1 VTADTKSIAPWKG
14 KTALVVD
21 DYPSIRKT
29 IKDLL
34 VGLGLKVTEA
44 ENGLVALEAMKN
56 SMFDVVVSDLV
67 MPEMDG
73 FELTEAIRG
82 NANLRLV
89 PIVIVSTH
97 DDAKYVFRALHL
109 GADDYLIKPPSI
121 DMVKTV
127 LARIF
132 DHDW

>member
-1 VTADTKSIAPWKG
+1 MTADPNAPWRNKA
-14 KTALVVD
+14 ALVVD
-21 DYPSIRKT
+21 DYPAIRKT

-34 VGLGLKVTEA
+34 AGLGLDVAEA
-44 ENGLVALEAMKN
+44 ENGLVALEALKRRP
-56 SMFDVVVSDLV
+56 FDLVVSDLV

-82 NANLRLV
+82 SAGLRRI

-109 GADDYLIKPPSI
+109 GADDYLIKPPTA